1 MKVIIGLGN
10 PEPEFSGTRHN
21 VGKEVL
27 NIYADK
33 IGESWEFN
41 KKVNAWI
48 IKKSDYV
55 LAKPSEYMN
64 DVGHAVRKLIDYF
77 DLNLGDIL
85 IIYDELDMIAGEY
98 KISPSGSKIHNGLLS
113 IAQCLGDKSVDRG
126 NLFLKVGV
134 REASIESSVQK
145 KGRTPSK

>member
-1 MKVIIGLGN
+1 MKLIIGLGN

-48 IKKSDYV
+48 KGIS
-55 LAKPSEYMN
+55 LFAII
-64 DVGHAVRKLIDYF
+64 RK
-77 DLNLGDIL
+77 IL
-85 IIYDELDMIAGEY
+85 
-98 KISPSGSKIHNGLLS
+98 PQN
-113 IAQCLGDKSVDRG
+113 
-126 NLFLKVGV
+126 KV
-134 REASIESSVQK
+134 
-145 KGRTPSK
+145 